1 MNINVVF
8 AWPVLTTVFTIFLYW
23 NGFWYNQGYAEFYNY
38 NLAVFDLPI
47 PLLLLEGLLRNV
59 PHVIFLLIILI
70 GISFITSVNKAQWKY
85 AIFSFFSA
93 VLGIYLF
100 FYYIVRHFTKRMP
113 PFQLTRWLENKIKAK
128 LIIIKP
134 KLRSTARLLILTVHK
149 CKKFMQRNQL
159 TEADVRHK
167 SFGPNAVIPTHSF
180 GFSVFLHYF
189 ILLFLVICLLSLFK
203 AGQKLSDQAKNDA
216 KQQLTT
222 GFDKMKAV
230 KVKGDPLN
238 QDLRSTN
245 LCFKGFCL
253 ITDKNKNVQLYDMK
267 EVTVLNKVTDDK
279 KAP

>member
-8 AWPVLTTVFTIFLYW
+8 AWPVLTTIFTIFLYW

-59 PHVIFLLIILI
+59 SHVIFLLIILI
-70 GISFITSVNKAQWKY
+70 GISFITSVNKAQWQY
-85 AIFSFFSA
+85 AIFSIFS
-93 VLGIYLF
+93 VLLSIFLF
-100 FYYIVRHFTKRMP
+100 FYYILKH
-113 PFQLTRWLENKIKAK
+113 LTREITPFRLTHWLKNKIKTK
-128 LIIIKP
+128 LIIIRP
-134 KLRSTARLLILTVHK
+134 KLRGTARLLILTGHK
-149 CKKFMQRNQL
+149 CKRFMQRNQL

-180 GFSVFLHYF
+180 SFSIFLHYF
-189 ILLFLVICLLSLFK
+189 ILLFLVICLYFLFK
-203 AGQKLSDQAKNDA
+203 AGQDLAIQAKHNA
-216 KQQLTT
+216 EKQFTT

-267 EVTVLNKVTDDK
+267 EVTVLNNITDDK

>member
-23 NGFWYNQGYAEFYNY
+23 NGFWYNQGYAKFYNY

-59 PHVIFLLIILI
+59 SHVIFLLIILI
-70 GISFITSVNKAQWKY
+70 GISFITSVNKAQWQY
-85 AIFSFFSA
+85 AIFSIFSV
-93 VLGIYLF
+93 VLSLFLF
-100 FYYIVRHFTKRMP
+100 FYYLLKHFTKKMP
-113 PFQLTRWLENKIKAK
+113 PLRITRWLKNKIKAK
-128 LIIIKP
+128 LIILKP
-134 KLRSTARLLILTVHK
+134 KLRGTARLLILTGHK
-149 CKKFMQRNQL
+149 CKRFMQRNQL

-167 SFGPNAVIPTHSF
+167 SFGSHAVIPTHSF
-180 GFSVFLHYF
+180 SFSIFLHYF
-189 ILLFLVICLLSLFK
+189 ILLFLVVCLLSLFK
-203 AGQKLSDQAKNDA
+203 AGQELTDQAKKDA
-216 KQQLTT
+216 KHQFSTN
-222 GFDKMKAV
+222 FSKMKRV

-253 ITDKNKNVQLYDMK
+253 ITDKDKNVQLYDMK
-267 EVTVLNKVTDDK
+267 EVTVLNNITDNK

>member
-59 PHVIFLLIILI
+59 SHVIFLLIILI

-216 KQQLTT
+216 KQQFTT

-238 QDLRSTN
+238 RDLRSTN

-267 EVTVLNKVTDDK
+267 EVTVLNKVIDDK

>member
-216 KQQLTT
+216 KQQFTT

-230 KVKGDPLN
+230 KVKGDHLN
-238 QDLRSTN
+238 PDLRSTN

>member
-70 GISFITSVNKAQWKY
+70 GISFTTSVNKAQWKY
-85 AIFSFFSA
+85 AIFSFFSV
-93 VLGIYLF
+93 VLNIYLF
-100 FYYIVRHFTKRMP
+100 FYYIVKHLTKRMP
-113 PFQLTRWLENKIKAK
+113 SFKFTQWLKIRTKTK
-128 LIIIKP
+128 LIAIKP
-134 KLRSTARLLILTVHK
+134 KLRGTVRLLILTGHK
-149 CKKFMQRNQL
+149 CKRFMQKHQL
-159 TEADVRHK
+159 TEADIRHK
-167 SFGPNAVIPTHSF
+167 SFGSNAVIPSHSF
-180 GFSVFLHYF
+180 SFSMCLHYF
-189 ILLFLVICLLSLFK
+189 ILLFLVICLYFLFK
-203 AGQKLSDQAKNDA
+203 AGQDLAIQAKHNA
-216 KQQLTT
+216 EKQFTT

-238 QDLRSTN
+238 QNLRSTN

-267 EVTVLNKVTDDK
+267 EVTILNKATDNK

>member
-47 PLLLLEGLLRNV
+47 PLLLLEGLIKNV
-59 PHVIFLLIILI
+59 SHVIFLLMILI
-70 GISFITSVNKAQWKY
+70 GISFITSFNKAQWKY
-85 AIFSFFSA
+85 AIYSTFSIVVGVS
-93 VLGIYLF
+93 LF
-100 FYYIVRHFTKRMP
+100 FYYIIKHFTRKIP
-113 PFQLTRWLENKIKAK
+113 PFRLTRWLKTKIKAK

-134 KLRSTARLLILTVHK
+134 KLRGTARLLILTGHK
-149 CKKFMQRNQL
+149 CKRFMQKYQL

-167 SFGPNAVIPTHSF
+167 SFGPNAAIPTHSF
-180 GFSVFLHYF
+180 SFSMFLHYF
-189 ILLFLVICLLSLFK
+189 ILLFLVVCLYFLFK
-203 AGQKLSDQAKNDA
+203 AGQDLAIKAKHDA
-216 KQQLTT
+216 EKQFTT
-222 GFDKMKAV
+222 GFAKMKAV
-230 KVKGDPLN
+230 KVKGRPVNL
-238 QDLRSTN
+238 DLRSTN

-267 EVTVLNKVTDDK
+267 EVTILNKVTDDK

>member
-59 PHVIFLLIILI
+59 SHVIFLLIILI

-85 AIFSFFSA
+85 AIFSIFSA
-93 VLGIYLF
+93 VLSIYLF
-100 FYYIVRHFTKRMP
+100 FYYIVRHFTRKIP
-113 PFQLTRWLENKIKAK
+113 PFRLTCWLKAKIKAK
-128 LIIIKP
+128 LITIKP
-134 KLRSTARLLILTVHK
+134 KLRGTARLLILTAHK
-149 CKKFMQRNQL
+149 CKRFMQRNQL

-167 SFGPNAVIPTHSF
+167 SFGPNALIPTHSF
-180 GFSVFLHYF
+180 SFSIFLHYF

-203 AGQKLSDQAKNDA
+203 AGQKLSDQAKDDA
-216 KQQLTT
+216 KQQFTSN
-222 GFDKMKAV
+222 FSKMKRV

-253 ITDKNKNVQLYDMK
+253 ITDKDKNVQLYDMK
-267 EVTVLNKVTDDK
+267 EVTVLNKVIDDK